1 MNLRSDQHFFYAIQ
15 IQYDK
20 IYISNC
26 ECENY
31 EYDVMWENVDR
42 RLKKNEDS
50 QYCIEPRETNT
61 DPSSTSY
68 QLIISLLITS
78 YQHFFPVRITKI

>member
-50 QYCIEPRETNT
+50 
-61 DPSSTSY
+61 
-68 QLIISLLITS
+68 L
-78 YQHFFPVRITKI
+78 

>member
-42 RLKKNEDS
+42 RRMKIPYSESSRGKQTQIHRLHH
-50 QYCIEPRETNT
+50 IITNH
-61 DPSSTSY
+61 
-68 QLIISLLITS
+68 IISTLFS
-78 YQHFFPVRITKI
+78 GENH

>member
-1 MNLRSDQHFFYAIQ
+1 MNLRSDQQFFYAIQ

-20 IYISNC
+20 IYSSNC

-50 QYCIEPRETNT
+50 
-61 DPSSTSY
+61 
-68 QLIISLLITS
+68 L
-78 YQHFFPVRITKI
+78 